1 MGQSSRHRPARLA
14 EKLRLIRNGLQ
25 LSQNDLIARLRLS
38 EEITQARISAYERGV
53 REPPLI
59 VLLKYARAA
68 NVAVEALI
76 DDEYDLPKKLP
87 ARPKSEGIRRKRP
100 SRSAPTRKTKPKR
113 A

>member
-1 MGQSSRHRPARLA
+1 
-14 EKLRLIRNGLQ
+14 
-25 LSQNDLIARLRLS
+25 LIARLGLG
-38 EEITQARISAYERGV
+38 EEFTQARISAYERGV

-59 VLLKYARAA
+59 VLLNYARAV

-87 ARPKSEGIRRKRP
+87 ASPRSEGIRRKRP
-100 SRSAPTRKTKPKR
+100 SKSAPTRKAKPNR

>member
-14 EKLRLIRNGLQ
+14 EKLLLIRTELQ
-25 LSQNDLIARLRLS
+25 LSQNELIARLGLS
-38 EEITQARISAYERGV
+38 EEFTQARISAYERGV

-59 VLLKYARAA
+59 VLLNYARAV

-76 DDEYDLPKKLP
+76 DDEYDLPEKLP
-87 ARPKSEGIRRKRP
+87 ACPKSEGIKRKRP
-100 SRSAPTRKTKPKR
+100 SRSIPARKTKPNR